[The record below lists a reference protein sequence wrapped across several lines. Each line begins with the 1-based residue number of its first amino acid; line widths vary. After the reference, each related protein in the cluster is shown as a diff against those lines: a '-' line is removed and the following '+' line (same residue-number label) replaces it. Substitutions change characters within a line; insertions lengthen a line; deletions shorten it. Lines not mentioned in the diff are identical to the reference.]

1 MDGDASAAVLREWA
15 LSRRIPQPKVRAP
28 DPTAE
33 ASELYKHRVP
43 RPNDQALHLLPLL
56 ERTRVQMVE
65 APELFKHRVPQPDEL
80 RARTL
85 VKERTLACAN
95 ATAPMRI

>member
-1 MDGDASAAVLREWA
+1 MGAAVPGEWA

-33 ASELYKHRVP
+33 ASELYKHRAP
-43 RPNDQALHLLPLL
+43 RPNDQALLLLPLR

-65 APELFKHRVPQPDEL
+65 APELFKHRVPRPDEL

-85 VKERTLACAN
+85 VKERISARVNVTV
-95 ATAPMRI
+95 PMRI

>member
-1 MDGDASAAVLREWA
+1 MSAAVLRGWA

-33 ASELYKHRVP
+33 ASELYKHRAP

-56 ERTRVQMVE
+56 ERARVQMVE
-65 APELFKHRVPQPDEL
+65 APELFKHRVPRPDEL
-80 RARTL
+80 R
-85 VKERTLACAN
+85 VRTLAKERISPHVN
-95 ATAPMRI
+95 VTVPMRI